1 MPNVLEVI
9 ELTDF
14 NNYKIIDLI
23 ENVQKIT
30 LLKKL
35 FKV

>member
-14 NNYKIIDLI
+14 NNYKIIDF
-23 ENVQKIT
+23 
-30 LLKKL
+30 KKCT
-35 FKV
+35 KNYVAKKN